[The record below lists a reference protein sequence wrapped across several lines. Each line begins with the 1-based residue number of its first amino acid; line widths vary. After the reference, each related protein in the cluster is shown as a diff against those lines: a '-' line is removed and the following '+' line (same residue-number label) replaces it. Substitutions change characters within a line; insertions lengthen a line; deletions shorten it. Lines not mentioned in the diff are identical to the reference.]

1 MSGAPALRVS
11 GTESDLGALSQAPR
25 HPLHL
30 DDPVIYP
37 GVTMASMT
45 DHICAITLRKRAFVW
60 WWIAF
65 IPCMMLTLL
74 LLVSILYLFYAG
86 IGIWGVS
93 WPVAWGFAI
102 LSYVWWIA
110 IASGG
115 TIISALFFLMRVTWR
130 TSINRIAESMMLF
143 GAAAAGVYPVLHLGR
158 PWFAYWLF
166 FYPNTMT
173 LWAQFRSPL
182 LWDFW
187 ALYTYVLASVL
198 FWYLGMLPDLAS
210 VRDRATSRPK
220 QLIYGFFACGFR
232 GSSRQWQHLHAA
244 YGVMAAIMA
253 PVVVSIHSIVGL
265 DFAGGATVGWHS
277 TEFPP
282 FFVFGALLSGF
293 AIVLLL
299 VIPLRALLRLDDI
312 ITGRHFDVLC
322 KLLLTSSLCMA
333 YAYLMDLFTTYYG
346 GDRAERVMFTE
357 RMFGYYM
364 PVYWGT
370 ILFNVLIPQLLWFRR
385 LRINQPIIV
394 LICLGAVVGMWLER
408 YEIVVT
414 SLHRPHLPSSWG
426 LFQSTF
432 WDWATLFGTIGMF
445 LSGILLAVR
454 YVPIVS
460 IHEMRSLIASSHR
473 RTITA
478 EPGQ

>member
-1 MSGAPALRVS
+1 MSDIPTSGSTAIGADLAAPLRGETRAL
-11 GTESDLGALSQAPR
+11 
-25 HPLHL
+25 HP

-37 GVTMASMT
+37 GVTIASMT
-45 DHICAITLRKRAFVW
+45 DRICAIALRERAFVW

-65 IPCMMLTLL
+65 VPCSALTLL
-74 LLVSILYLFYAG
+74 LVLSILWLFYEG

-115 TIISALFFLMRVTWR
+115 TIISALFFLVRVEWR

-143 GAAAAGVYPVLHLGR
+143 GAAAAGVYPILHLGR

-187 ALYTYVLASVL
+187 ALYTYVLTSVL
-198 FWYLGMLPDLAS
+198 FWYFGLVPDLAS
-210 VRDRATSRPK
+210 VRDRATTRAK
-220 QLIYGFFACGFR
+220 QVVYGFFALGFR
-232 GSSRQWQHLHAA
+232 GSSRQWKHLRAA
-244 YGVMAAIMA
+244 YAIMAAIMA
-253 PVVVSIHSIVGL
+253 PVVVSIHSVVGL

-293 AIVLLL
+293 AIVILL
-299 VIPLRALLRLDDI
+299 VIPLRRLLRLEDM

-322 KLLLTSSLCMA
+322 KLLLTSSLCLA
-333 YAYLMDLFTTYYG
+333 YGYLMDVFTTYYG
-346 GDRAERVMFTE
+346 GDRAERVMFSE
-357 RMFGYYM
+357 RIFGYYW

-370 ILFNVLIPQLLWFRR
+370 ILFNVSLPQLMWFRR
-385 LRINQPIIV
+385 LRMKQTLAA
-394 LICLGAVVGMWLER
+394 LICLGVVVGMWLER

-426 LFQSTF
+426 LFHGTF
-432 WDWATLFGTIGMF
+432 WDWATLFGTVGMF

-454 YVPIVS
+454 YVPIIS
-460 IHEMRSLIASSHR
+460 MHEMRSLIGRSRAR
-473 RTITA
+473 AAAA
-478 EPGQ
+478 EHAR